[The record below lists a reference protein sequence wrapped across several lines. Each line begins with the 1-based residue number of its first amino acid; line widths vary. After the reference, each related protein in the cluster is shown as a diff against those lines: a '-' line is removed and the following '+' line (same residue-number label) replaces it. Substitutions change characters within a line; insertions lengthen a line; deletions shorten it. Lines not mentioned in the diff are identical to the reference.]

1 MTKSNHQPVSLTAA
15 SAPPL
20 PWRIFL
26 LIASLCWLLYAN
38 SLGNA
43 FVFDDMYTV
52 VNNEL
57 VRNFSLSAF
66 LNEWYRPLRDL
77 SLAFDHWLWGLNPSG
92 FRLTNIMIHSANSC
106 LVYLLALNLA
116 KQPQAAFLAAL
127 VFATHPVQT
136 DAVAYIS
143 GRRDVLFAFFYL
155 LSLYAFIRYQ
165 QTQRPVM
172 AIGSLVAFAFSL
184 LTKEMAV
191 TLPLIVLL
199 WDFYTRWQGHGAMQS
214 PFFIALFRQV
224 WDVLKANR
232 RVLLGG
238 LLIGLVVIGR
248 QIGQGRGLGS
258 PRALRLE
265 YWGGSPWTNFLT
277 VLTVHAH
284 YLKLLLAPITL
295 IASYQDAFP
304 LAHSLWQPRV
314 LLAIILLLGALGL
327 MLYGFKR
334 DKLIG
339 FAIAFYFITLLPVS
353 QIIPHH
359 ELMAEHYLYL
369 PLFGYA
375 LLLGHLVVK
384 LVMWRPAWKWAIY
397 AATALLIIGLSART
411 ILRNRDWKDS
421 FTLWSV
427 TYQAVP
433 DSTRAVYNLGVEHLK
448 RNQADQA
455 ISLLQ
460 RAIELNPNHILAY
473 NNLAAAYLAKG
484 EPQRA
489 LTLLQHALTLKPDTR
504 DRIVWAKRD
513 HTYCLILRNLA
524 KSYLA
529 LNQPAR
535 ALDYVQQ
542 ALDISPDDPSTYALQ
557 ALIYQKTQQH
567 DAALQA
573 CQRGLE
579 LDPTSVELR
588 TTMAEL
594 LESKG
599 QLEDAR
605 THWEQLLTQSPTHPA
620 ANIRLAVYHINRD
633 QAELAAHHLH
643 QAFAQALSQP
653 QLHMLIQQATR
664 LYPPPRSFL
673 LAARIYHLIQ
683 NTDQAI
689 ALCRQG
695 LEQFPMDRDLRNQLA
710 FLYADSR
717 QLDEAAAQWRQVLQI
732 APNDFLANLNL
743 GSYYM
748 NKRDPMSA
756 QKYLDI
762 ALANAAD
769 ETSRQRVLQILTH
782 LKNQQPG
789 STSDHE

>member
-1 MTKSNHQPVSLTAA
+1 MIKSKPVSAA
-15 SAPPL
+15 PAPTFS
-20 PWRIFL
+20 WRVFL
-26 LIASLCWLLYAN
+26 LIAPLCWLLYAN

-43 FVFDDMYTV
+43 FVFDDLYTV
-52 VNNEL
+52 VNNDL
-57 VRNFSLSAF
+57 VRNFSLGAF

-106 LVYLLALNLA
+106 LVYLLALHLA
-116 KQPQAAFLAAL
+116 KQPQTALLTAL
-127 VFATHPVQT
+127 VFATHPLQT

-155 LSLYAFIRYQ
+155 LSLYAFIRYR
-165 QTQRPVM
+165 QTERPAM
-172 AIGSLVAFAFSL
+172 AIGSLVAFALSL

-199 WDFYTRWQGHGAMQS
+199 WDFHTRWESHEHQ
-214 PFFIALFRQV
+214 PLFPALLKQT

-232 RVLLGG
+232 WLVLTG

-258 PRALRLE
+258 PRALRFE
-265 YWGGSPWTNFLT
+265 YWGGSFWTNFLT

-284 YLKLLLAPITL
+284 YLKLLLAPVTL

-304 LAHSLWQPRV
+304 LAQSLWQPRV
-314 LLAIILLLGALGL
+314 LIAIIVLLGVAGV

-339 FAIAFYFITLLPVS
+339 FAIAFYLITLLPVS

-375 LLLGHLVVK
+375 LLFAHLVVK
-384 LVMWRPAWKWAIY
+384 LAAWRPTWKWAIY
-397 AATALLIIGLSART
+397 ALAGLVIIALSART

-427 TYQAVP
+427 TYRAVP
-433 DSTRAVYNLGVEHLK
+433 HSTRAVYNLGVEYMK
-448 RNQADQA
+448 KNQVDQA
-455 ISLLQ
+455 IPLLE
-460 RAIELNPNHILAY
+460 RAIELNPNHVLAY

-489 LTLLQHALTLKPDTR
+489 LALLQHALTLKPDNR

-513 HTYCLILRNLA
+513 QTYRMILRNIA

-535 ALDYVQQ
+535 ALEYVRQ
-542 ALDISPDDPSTYALQ
+542 ALDISPNDPSTYALQ
-557 ALIYQKTQQH
+557 ALIYQKTGQPE
-567 DAALQA
+567 AALQA
-573 CQRGLE
+573 CQQGLQ
-579 LDPTSVELR
+579 LDPSSVELR
-588 TTMAEL
+588 TMMAEL
-594 LESKG
+594 LESQG
-599 QLEDAR
+599 RMEDAQ
-605 THWEQLLTQSPTHPA
+605 THWEQLLSASPTHPA
-620 ANIRLAVYHINRD
+620 ANIRLAVSYINRD
-633 QAELAAHHLH
+633 QVESAAQHLR
-643 QAFAQALSQP
+643 QAFTQPITQP
-653 QLHMLIQQATR
+653 QLNALIQQATR

-673 LAARIYHLIQ
+673 LAARLYHLIQ
-683 NTDQAI
+683 ETEQAI
-689 ALCRQG
+689 VVCQQG
-695 LEQFPMDRDLRNQLA
+695 LEQFPRDRDLRNQLA

-717 QLDEAAAQWRQVLQI
+717 QLDKAAAEWNRVLQI

-743 GSYYM
+743 GSYHL
-748 NKRDPMSA
+748 NKRDPASA

-769 ETSRQRVLQILTH
+769 ETSRQRVLEILTH
-782 LKNQQPG
+782 MKNQQADSSSSP
-789 STSDHE
+789 EPNR